1 MTLQQLR
8 YLIAIAE
15 YGSIN
20 AAAQN
25 LYASQSNLST
35 AIKELEQELG
45 ISIFT
50 RSNRGVTL
58 TNDGTELLGYARQVI
73 EQANM
78 LEARYAN
85 KEKPQARLAVSTQH
99 YAFSV
104 QAFVNVVEQC
114 DGVYFDF
121 IMRET
126 TTAEIIDDVRSFR
139 SEVGVLY
146 LDAFNQR
153 VMQKAFDDADV
164 AFFPLFDA
172 GVHVFVGEN
181 HPLAH
186 RSIIKPD
193 ELTEWP
199 RYSFEQGTTNSFYY
213 SEEPLSYVEHTRNIR
228 ISDRGTLSNLL
239 TSYNGYTLSTG
250 VLSSEMH
257 TGIVSIPLDT
267 DERMTVGYIMHNERK
282 PSPLLDR
289 YIEEL
294 HRIIS
299 ESEGV
304 DPR

>member
-1 MTLQQLR
+1 
-8 YLIAIAE
+8 
-15 YGSIN
+15 
-20 AAAQN
+20 
-25 LYASQSNLST
+25 
-35 AIKELEQELG
+35 
-45 ISIFT
+45 
-50 RSNRGVTL
+50 
-58 TNDGTELLGYARQVI
+58 
-73 EQANM
+73 
-78 LEARYAN
+78 
-85 KEKPQARLAVSTQH
+85 
-99 YAFSV
+99 
-104 QAFVNVVEQC
+104 
-114 DGVYFDF
+114 
-121 IMRET
+121 
-126 TTAEIIDDVRSFR
+126 
-139 SEVGVLY
+139 
-146 LDAFNQR
+146 
-153 VMQKAFDDADV
+153 MQKAFDDADV